1 MRIVIDL
8 QACQSTG
15 SRHRGI
21 GRYSLALAKAM
32 VRNAGDHEI
41 WLMLSSLFPD
51 TILPLR
57 EAFSGMVPQERIVVW
72 GAPGPVAELV
82 PQNYWRSRAAEI
94 VREQALAALRPDFVH
109 VTSLFEGSGDDAV
122 SGVAI
127 SGEHIPTAVTLYDL
141 IPLMYDKQYLND
153 PAQRAWYYRKLASLK
168 RADLLLAISDSSRQE
183 GMDLLQLSPER
194 VVSISSAVDE
204 HFQLRSCSDEAMQA
218 LRARYGITRDMVMY
232 TGGIDIRKNI
242 DGLIQAYAGL
252 PVAVRQQHQLAIVC
266 SVQKADRERI
276 AALITELGLAE
287 DEIILTGFV
296 PDEDLP
302 LLYQECKL
310 FVFPSWHEGFG
321 LPALEAMCCGAPVIA
336 ANTSSLPE
344 VLECPEALFDPRDI
358 KAITA
363 KILQVLEQPE
373 FAARLREHGLQ
384 QSKKFSWDA
393 SANKALRA
401 IEASHTHLQQMAAA
415 KVHVCLPVI
424 KPRLAYVSPLPQVAS
439 GIASYSADLLPELA
453 DYYDITLITQQSE
466 VNSPWLTANFAIH
479 DSEWFTVNA
488 ASFER
493 VLYHF
498 GNSPAH
504 AYMYPLFASCPGT
517 VVLHDYFLS
526 DALANL
532 DMSSFMPGL
541 WAQHLYLSHGYAAL
555 LERRYAVDYKAVMA
569 KYPCSSG
576 ILERAEGVIVHSAY
590 ARELAGTWLTGWP
603 ACQWQQVPL
612 LRRIPAAS
620 DRQFARNKLG
630 LDEQDFVLC
639 SFGMLGLTKLN
650 HVLLDAWL
658 ESTLSKDA
666 HCHLIFV
673 GKNDSGEYGAQL
685 QERIANC
692 ERVRITGFTSAEEFA
707 LYMQA
712 ADGAVQLRTLSRGE
726 TSAAVLECM
735 AYGLPVILNRNGAMA
750 ELPADAVL
758 GMPDQFTRADLLQAI
773 SQLHDDRKSKQLTGQ
788 TARQFVQAHHA
799 PALIARSYA
808 EAIEEFALTE
818 PAARMHRSLAA
829 IADIPGVSPQHPHL
843 QAEVAIDDLREL
855 ARHLANCT
863 PRPGKRM
870 VMLDVSTWCQS
881 QEALSAG
888 WKAVLEAVI
897 LARQDLR
904 FEPVCY
910 AGPDFRFARS
920 WTFEQLA
927 LAGPAPADDFVALR
941 AGDLYLDLSGCKDLQ
956 KQTMQLQQLGV
967 TCHAIPTQMQ
977 ANMVDLPASE
987 ALITELLAILPLET
1001 D

>member
-1 MRIVIDL
+1 MRIIIDL

-32 VRNAGDHEI
+32 VRNAGQHEI
-41 WLMLSSLFPD
+41 WLLLSNLFPD
-51 TILPLR
+51 TIQPLR
-57 EAFSGMVPQERIVVW
+57 DTFAGMVPQERIVTW

-82 PQNYWRSRAAEI
+82 PQNYWRSRAAELL
-94 VREQALAALRPDFVH
+94 REQALATLRPDFVH

-122 SGVAI
+122 SSVAI
-127 SGEHIPTAVTLYDL
+127 SGEHLPTAVTLYDL

-183 GMDLLQLSPER
+183 GMDLLQLSPDR

-218 LRARYGITRDMVMY
+218 LRQRYGLTRDMVMY

-252 PVAVRQQHQLAIVC
+252 PLAVRQQHQLAIVC

-276 AALITELGLAE
+276 AALVTQLELAE

-302 LLYQECKL
+302 LLYQDCKL

-344 VLECPEALFDPRDI
+344 VLECPDALFDPRDTR
-358 KAITA
+358 AITA
-363 KILQVLEQPE
+363 KMLQVLEQPE
-373 FAARLREHGLQ
+373 FAAYLREHGLKQ
-384 QSKKFSWDA
+384 CKKFSWDA
-393 SANKALRA
+393 SAKKALHA
-401 IEASHTHLQQMAAA
+401 IEVSHAHLQQVAAA
-415 KVHVCLPVI
+415 KVHVCLPSV
-424 KPRLAYVSPLPQVAS
+424 KPRLAYISPLPPVAS
-439 GIASYSADLLPELA
+439 GIANYSADLLPELA
-453 DYYDITLITQQSE
+453 DYYDITLIAEQSLIDA
-466 VNSPWLTANFAIH
+466 PWLTANFAIH
-479 DSEWFTVNA
+479 DSQWFIEHA
-488 ASFER
+488 ASFDR
-493 VLYHF
+493 VVYHF
-498 GNSPAH
+498 GNSAVH
-504 AYMYPLFASCPGT
+504 AYMYPLFASYPGI

-526 DALANL
+526 DSLANL
-532 DMSSFMPGL
+532 EMSSSRPGI
-541 WAQHLYLSHGYAAL
+541 WAQHMYLSHGYAAL
-555 LERRYAVDYKAVMA
+555 LERRNAPDYTAVMG

-590 ARELAGTWLTGWP
+590 AQELARIWIKGWP

-620 DRQFARNKLG
+620 DRHLARNKLG
-630 LDEQDFVLC
+630 LDEHDFVLC
-639 SFGMLGLTKLN
+639 SFGMLGPTKLN
-650 HVLLDAWL
+650 HALLDTWL
-658 ESTLSKDA
+658 ESSLGKNER
-666 HCHLIFV
+666 CHLVFV
-673 GKNDSGEYGAQL
+673 GKNDPGEYGAQL

-692 ERVRITGFTSAEEFA
+692 ERVRITGFTTAEEFA

-750 ELPADAVL
+750 ELPENAVQA
-758 GMPDQFTRADLLQAI
+758 MPDNFTQAELLLSI
-773 SQLHDDRKSKQLTGQ
+773 SQLHDDTALRKALGQ
-788 TARQFVQAHHA
+788 RARQFVQEHHA
-799 PALIARSYA
+799 PALAARMYA

-829 IADIPGVSPQHPHL
+829 IADISPVSPQHPHL
-843 QAEVAIDDLREL
+843 QAEVANDDLREL

-870 VMLDVSTWCQS
+870 VMLDVSAWCQS
-881 QEALSAG
+881 QDIIPAG
-888 WKAVLEAVI
+888 LKAVLESLV
-897 LARQDLR
+897 LKRQDLR
-904 FEPVCY
+904 FEPVWY
-910 AGPDFRFARS
+910 ADPDYRYARD
-920 WTFEQLA
+920 WTFKQLD
-927 LAGPAPADDFVALR
+927 LPGLPPADDFVAVR

-956 KQTMQLQQLGV
+956 MQTMQLQQLGV
-967 TCHAIPTQMQ
+967 TCNAISTQIQ
-977 ANMVDLPASE
+977 ANMVDLSVSK
-987 ALITELLAILPLET
+987 ALMTEFLLVLPPET

>member
-1 MRIVIDL
+1 MRIIIDL

-32 VRNAGDHEI
+32 VRNAGEHDI
-41 WLMLSSLFPD
+41 WLLLSSLFPD
-51 TILPLR
+51 TIQPLR
-57 EAFSGMVPQERIVVW
+57 DAFAGMLPQERIVTW
-72 GAPGPVAELV
+72 GAPDPVAELV
-82 PQNYWRSRAAEI
+82 PQNYWRSRAAELL
-94 VREQALAALRPDFVH
+94 REQALAALRPDFIH

-122 SGVAI
+122 SSVAI
-127 SGEHIPTAVTLYDL
+127 SGEHLPTAVTLYDL

-204 HFQLRSCSDEAMQA
+204 HFQVRSCSDEVMHA
-218 LRARYGITRDMVMY
+218 LRARYGITRDMAMY

-252 PVAVRQQHQLAIVC
+252 PLAVRQQHQLAIVC

-276 AALITELGLAE
+276 AALVTQLQLAE

-302 LLYQECKL
+302 LLYQDCKL

-321 LPALEAMCCGAPVIA
+321 LPALEAMSCGAPVIA

-344 VLECPEALFDPRDI
+344 VLEYPDALFDPRDI
-358 KAITA
+358 TAITA
-363 KILQVLEQPE
+363 KMLQVIEQPE

-384 QSKKFSWDA
+384 QCQKFSWDA
-393 SANKALRA
+393 SAKKALHA
-401 IEASHTHLQQMAAA
+401 IEVSHAHLQQVAAA
-415 KVHVCLPVI
+415 KVHVCLPPV
-424 KPRLAYVSPLPQVAS
+424 KPRLAYISPLPPVAS
-439 GIASYSADLLPELA
+439 GIANYSADLLPELA
-453 DYYDITLITQQSE
+453 DYYDITLIAEQSQLDA
-466 VNSPWLTANFAIH
+466 PWLTANFAIH
-479 DSEWFTVNA
+479 DSQWFVKHA
-488 ASFER
+488 ASFDR

-498 GNSPAH
+498 GNSAVH
-504 AYMYPLFASCPGT
+504 AYMYPLFASYPGI

-526 DALANL
+526 DSLANL
-532 DMSSFMPGL
+532 EMSSSRPGI

-555 LERRYAVDYKAVMA
+555 LERRNAADYTTVMA
-569 KYPCSSG
+569 KYPCSSAV
-576 ILERAEGVIVHSAY
+576 LERAEGVIVHSAY
-590 ARELAGTWLTGWP
+590 AQELANTWIKGWP

-612 LRRIPAAS
+612 LRRIPAVS
-620 DRQFARNKLG
+620 DKHLARSKLG
-630 LDEQDFVLC
+630 LGEQDFVLC
-639 SFGMLGLTKLN
+639 SFGMLGPTKLN
-650 HVLLDAWL
+650 HVLLDAWQ
-658 ESTLSKDA
+658 ESALSKDA

-673 GKNDSGEYGAQL
+673 GKNDPGEYGAQL
-685 QERIANC
+685 QERIANG
-692 ERVRITGFTSAEEFA
+692 ERVRITGFTTAEEFA

-758 GMPDQFTRADLLQAI
+758 GMPDQFTQKELLQAI
-773 SQLHDDRKSKQLTGQ
+773 SKLHDESKSSQLTGQ

-829 IADIPGVSPQHPHL
+829 IADISPASPQHPHL
-843 QAEVAIDDLREL
+843 QAEVANDDLREL
-855 ARHLANCT
+855 ARHLAHCT

-870 VMLDVSTWCQS
+870 VMLDVSTWCES

-888 WKAVLEAVI
+888 WKAALEAVI

-910 AGPDFRFARS
+910 AGPDFRYARS
-920 WTFEQLA
+920 WTFEQFS

-956 KQTMQLQQLGV
+956 IQTMQLQQLGV
-967 TCHAIPTQMQ
+967 TCHAFATQIQ
-977 ANMVDLPASE
+977 ANMVDLSASE
-987 ALITELLAILPLET
+987 ALIAKFLAILPLQT